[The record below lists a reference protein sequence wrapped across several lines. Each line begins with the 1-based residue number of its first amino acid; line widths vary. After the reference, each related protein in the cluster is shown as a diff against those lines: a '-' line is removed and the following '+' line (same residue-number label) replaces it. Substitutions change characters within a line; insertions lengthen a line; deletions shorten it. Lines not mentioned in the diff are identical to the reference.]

1 MFYKIRNIKF
11 RKSQNFILNN
21 TLMNKV
27 FLIQLH
33 FYIITTIHNYIDFKK
48 FIKVYQIKLIKF
60 QTDFRIFTIQDDKK
74 QNI

>member
-21 TLMNKV
+21 ALRNKV
-27 FLIQLH
+27 FWIQLH
-33 FYIITTIHNYIDFKK
+33 FYIITAIHDYIDFKK
-48 FIKVYQIKLIKF
+48 IINVYQIKLIKF